1 MRQMLGTEVG
11 RPRVKICGLTRDA
24 DAQEAAR
31 LGASF
36 LGVIFAGG
44 PRHIDDGRA
53 KGIVQAAGGVPVI
66 GVFGSQGGDE
76 ILGTRD
82 AVGLAGAQLHSG
94 ASPELVRHLTREG
107 LMVLVV
113 ARIANGAD
121 LEHLVRL
128 KSLGCP
134 ILVEPKVTGRLGGN
148 GVALPLEFAREARAR
163 LADHPMFL
171 AGGLTPENVADA
183 VRAVRPDA
191 VDVSSGVEQIPGVKD
206 RARMARFL
214 EVLE

>member
-1 MRQMLGTEVG
+1 MRQVPAADSV
-11 RPRVKICGLTRDA
+11 RPAVKICGLTRFA
-24 DAQEAAR
+24 DAQAAVR

-44 PRHIDDGRA
+44 PRHIDEGRA
-53 KGIVQAAGGVPVI
+53 KGIARAAGGVPVI
-66 GVFGSQGGDE
+66 GVFGSQGSDE
-76 ILGTRD
+76 ILGMRD
-82 AVGLAGAQLHSG
+82 RVGLAGAQLHG
-94 ASPELVRHLTREG
+94 GTTPELVRHLTREG

-113 ARIANGAD
+113 ARIAEAAD
-121 LEHLVRL
+121 LEHLARL

-134 ILVEPKVTGRLGGN
+134 ILIEPKVTGRLGGT

-171 AGGLTPENVADA
+171 AGGLTPENVADV